1 MRPVN
6 NAGTSQNRAGR
17 IWLFGATLLFG
28 NLRTTIWIHVA

>member
-6 NAGTSQNRAGR
+6 DAGTSQNRAGR
-17 IWLFGATLLFG
+17 IWLFGATLFG